1 MNPEAIVDLLISDDE
16 QAKSDAQ
23 QKLKESIVDWLRY
36 VFNKATNSATHYR
49 HELRHE
55 LYMKRGDAISHAAA
69 VRVTDFIYAHKANTD
84 AVIDV
89 LRGMLENAINA
100 TIPQQERESESHE

>member
-49 HELRHE
+49 HEL
-55 LYMKRGDAISHAAA
+55 YMKRGDAISHAAA
-69 VRVTDFIYAHKANTD
+69 VRVTDFIYAHKANTN